1 MFCYV
6 VRQKTIR
13 GKGCTRRMYRKN
25 SNSWLKHWDFI
36 ILDLVALQLAYVS
49 SFVLRMGINDLDH
62 NGLYLNIG
70 IFIALVDICT
80 AFFTEPYHG
89 IMRRGYFVEFKNVLK
104 HVFIVSAL
112 VIVYLFMSKQ
122 GSMTSRLVIH
132 SNGSGSALCGAN
144 RMEEIFAETWQY
156 ALCKNE
162 HASRFNKL

>member
-1 MFCYV
+1 
-6 VRQKTIR
+6 
-13 GKGCTRRMYRKN
+13 MYRKN

-49 SFVLRMGINDLDH
+49 SFVLRMGMDNLYH
-62 NGLYLNIG
+62 NRLYLNIG

-89 IMRRGYFVEFKNVLK
+89 IMRRGYFVEFKNVLR

-112 VIVYLFMSKQ
+112 AIVYLFMSKQ
-122 GSMTSRLVIH
+122 GSMASRLVITSIY
-132 SNGSGSALCGAN
+132 SNVSYFGLCGAN

>member
-1 MFCYV
+1 
-6 VRQKTIR
+6 
-13 GKGCTRRMYRKN
+13 MYRKN
-25 SNSWLKHWDFI
+25 SNGWLKHWDFI
-36 ILDLVALQLAYVS
+36 ILDLVALQLAYIS
-49 SFVLRMGINDLDH
+49 SYVLRMGTSNLYH

-70 IFIALVDICT
+70 IIIILIDICT

-104 HVFIVSAL
+104 HVFIVSVL

-122 GSMTSRLVIH
+122 GSMTSRLMIKLIH